1 MHSALSN
8 LKLEDLTTTN
18 DAMAHCLRLAGMAGK
33 SDVPVVLLGET
44 GTGKTL
50 LAHAIHN
57 SSLRTGRPFVSFNA
71 SAMSDTLLESQ
82 LFGHERG
89 AFTGAQQAVKGKF
102 ELAHGGTLFL
112 DEISEMSSLAQ
123 VKILRALEYGE
134 FERLGS
140 ERMLHC
146 DVRIICAANCS
157 LRERVADGKFREDL
171 FHRLNGL
178 TLLIPP
184 LRERLEELPA
194 LIAAELK
201 AAAAREGKKI
211 TAIHPEAMAR
221 LLAHEW
227 RGNLRELSH
236 TVRTMTL
243 FCDGGVVLPEHV
255 FFSPD
260 LSVSPENKKSAASVA
275 AAPPLPDSRD
285 LSLSG
290 ALSRHVHFVYE
301 QSAQN
306 QRLTARLL
314 GISRSTLARY
324 LRDWNSGDANGSKLR
339 PRPAE
344 NDAISRGG
352 PAARRQRLKE
362 SP

>member
-1 MHSALSN
+1 MPVALST

-18 DAMAHCLRLAGMAGK
+18 EAMARCLRLSALACR

-57 SSLRTGRPFVSFNA
+57 SSLRAGKPFVSFNA
-71 SAMSDTLLESQ
+71 AAMSETLLESQ

-89 AFTGAQQAVKGKF
+89 AFTGAQQTVKGKF

-112 DEISEMSSLAQ
+112 DEISEMSALAQ
-123 VKILRALEYGE
+123 VKILRVLEYGE

-140 ERMLHC
+140 ERMLRC

-157 LRERVADGKFREDL
+157 LRERVAQGKFREDL

-184 LRERLEELPA
+184 LRDRREELPA

-201 AAAAREGKKI
+201 AAASREGKNI
-211 TAIHPEAMAR
+211 TAIHPEAIAR
-221 LLAHEW
+221 LLSHTW

-236 TVRTMTL
+236 SVRTMAL
-243 FCDGGVVLPEHV
+243 MCDGEVILPEHV
-255 FFSPD
+255 TFSPD
-260 LSVSPENKKSAASVA
+260 LPFSSETQKPAEMPSQASSD
-275 AAPPLPDSRD
+275 APRTGDGLD
-285 LSLSG
+285 LSLAA
-290 ALSRHVHFVYE
+290 ALQRHARFVYE
-301 QSAQN
+301 RSNHN
-306 QRLTARLL
+306 QRLAAKLL

-324 LRDWNSGDANGSKLR
+324 LREVPHNGASGLNSQPL
-339 PRPAE
+339 PVV
-344 NDAISRGG
+344 NDARG
-352 PAARRQRLKE
+352 AAAAA
-362 SP
+362 